1 MKWTIKPIG
10 IPVML
15 LNLCAIELSVYGKT
29 TENKWLGAVIVL
41 SVYYYFLDNCPC
53 KPRWKNHRLKE
64 KKNEHKKQSIE

>member
-15 LNLCAIELSVYGKT
+15 LNLCAIELSMYGKT

-41 SVYYYFLDNCPC
+41 SVYYFFFGQLSMQTA
-53 KPRWKNHRLKE
+53 LKKRT
-64 KKNEHKKQSIE
+64 KKTID